1 MACRMFR
8 VSMSFNS
15 MQITI
20 VVALSAFFPS
30 KMGSTLSSKD
40 GSIVNMIFTFFTLH
54 AVESAVRYIV

>member
-1 MACRMFR
+1 
-8 VSMSFNS
+8 